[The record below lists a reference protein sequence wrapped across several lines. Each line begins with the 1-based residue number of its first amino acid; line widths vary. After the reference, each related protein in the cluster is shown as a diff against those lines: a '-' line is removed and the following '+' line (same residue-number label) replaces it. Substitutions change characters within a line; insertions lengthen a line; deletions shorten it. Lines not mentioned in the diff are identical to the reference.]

1 MRALIQRVTK
11 ARVEVNNL
19 ISGEIG
25 TGLLVFLGIKRSDSA
40 EDADYLVDKVLG
52 IRIFPDEIGR
62 MNRSV
67 AEASGSILV
76 VSQFTL
82 YSDCRR
88 GRRPS
93 FDDAAPAE
101 QALSLYNYFVESITK
116 GPVPVRT
123 GVFQAQMDV
132 SLVNDGPVTIML
144 DSADRRNR
152 GD

>member
-1 MRALIQRVTK
+1 MRALIQRVTSAQVK
-11 ARVEVNNL
+11 VNNL

-25 TGLLVFLGIKRSDSA
+25 TGLLVFLGIKRSDSL
-40 EDADYLVDKVLG
+40 EDAEYLIDKVLEV
-52 IRIFPDEIGR
+52 RIFPDENGR

-76 VSQFTL
+76 ISQFTL

-93 FDDAAPAE
+93 FDEAAPAE
-101 QALSLYNYFVESITK
+101 QAVNLYNYFVESITK

-123 GVFQAQMDV
+123 GVFQAHMDV
-132 SLVNDGPVTIML
+132 SLVNDGPVTIMI

>member
-1 MRALIQRVTK
+1 MRALIQRVTQ
-11 ARVEVNNL
+11 AQVAVDNR

-25 TGLLVFLGIKRSDSA
+25 AGLLVFLGVTHADTA
-40 EDADYLVDKVLG
+40 ADADYLVDKVVGL
-52 IRIFPDEIGR
+52 RVFPDDKGR

-76 VSQFTL
+76 ISQFTL
-82 YSDCRR
+82 YGDCRR

-93 FDDAAPAE
+93 FDNAAPVE

-116 GPVPVRT
+116 GPVPVRS
-123 GVFQAQMDV
+123 GVFQAHMEV
-132 SLVNDGPVTIML
+132 SLINDGPVTIMI

-152 GD
+152 VD